1 MSTTVTETT
10 LLTQLRTLLDLTH
23 TEIQV
28 AETRVTQARTEAV
41 RRELEQNARNAEQR
55 AELLQEA
62 LRDLGGVPDV
72 VGPVL
77 GRLSALVKTPLEQTE
92 PLDEALLQDLALE
105 HELLD
110 RARYLKALAET
121 AEDAS
126 VQQLAERLITAHTAT
141 VEWLS
146 VVLAEEALGGP
157 ATLRATP
164 MQRVAGGATRVIN
177 APARL
182 AAERVNRAAASAT
195 QVRDQ
200 AKSTLSQ
207 AKDKGST
214 LTNAARE
221 VLTTGRNAS
230 LRQAETE
237 AEQAGDAKTAR
248 AVHRVRQEAGALD
261 ASELPIKNFDELY
274 AQDAVKAVKALD
286 KAADVRAILRYEE
299 NNAARRSVITAAEAQ
314 ITALAKE
321 TAGV

>member
-1 MSTTVTETT
+1 MTHKLIS
-10 LLTQLRTLLDLTH
+10 QLRMLLQLTY
-23 TEIQV
+23 TEASI
-28 AETRVTQARTEAV
+28 AETRMAQARTEAV
-41 RRELEQNARNAEQR
+41 RRELEQNARNCEER
-55 AELLQEA
+55 AELLQDA

-72 VGPVL
+72 VRPVI
-77 GRLSALVKTPLEQTE
+77 GRLSALVKTPLEQGE

-105 HELLD
+105 HQLLD

-121 AEDAS
+121 AEDVS
-126 VQQLAERLITAHTAT
+126 VQRLADRLITAHTAT

-157 ATLRATP
+157 ATLQATP

-177 APARL
+177 APARI

-200 AKSTLSQ
+200 AKNTLSQ
-207 AKDKGST
+207 ARDKAGT

-221 VLTTGRNAS
+221 VITTGRNAS

-237 AEQAGDAKTAR
+237 AQQAGDTDTAR

-286 KAADVRAILRYEE
+286 KAADVRAVLRYEE
-299 NNAARRSVITAAEAQ
+299 NNAARRSVISAAEAQ
-314 ITALAKE
+314 ITVLAKE
-321 TAGV
+321 TAGVN

>member
-1 MSTTVTETT
+1 MTHKLIS
-10 LLTQLRTLLDLTH
+10 QLRMLLQLTY
-23 TEIQV
+23 TEASI
-28 AETRVTQARTEAV
+28 AETRMAQARSESV

-62 LRDLGGVPDV
+62 LRNLGGVPDV
-72 VGPVL
+72 VGPAI
-77 GRLSALVKTPLEQTE
+77 GRLGALVKTPLEQAE

-110 RARYLKALAET
+110 RARYVKALAET
-121 AEDAS
+121 AEERSIQD
-126 VQQLAERLITAHTAT
+126 LADRLITAHTET

-164 MQRVAGGATRVIN
+164 LQRVAGGATRVIN

-195 QVRDQ
+195 DVREQ

-207 AKDKGST
+207 VKDKATT

-221 VLTTGRNAS
+221 VLSTGRNAS

-237 AEQAGDAKTAR
+237 AEQAGDAKAAR
-248 AVHRVRQEAGALD
+248 SLHRIRQETGALD
-261 ASELPIKNFDELY
+261 ASELPIRNYDELY
-274 AQDAVKAVKALD
+274 AQDAVKAVKALT
-286 KAADVRAILRYEE
+286 KATDVRAVLRYEE
-299 NNAARRSVITAAEAQ
+299 NNAARRSVIAAAEAQ

>member
-1 MSTTVTETT
+1 MTNKLIS
-10 LLTQLRTLLDLTH
+10 QLRMLLQLTC
-23 TEIQV
+23 TEASI
-28 AETRVTQARTEAV
+28 AETRMAQARTEAV
-41 RRELEQNARNAEQR
+41 RRELEQNARNAEER

-72 VGPVL
+72 VGPAL
-77 GRLSALVKTPLEQTE
+77 GRLGAMVKTPLEQAD

-105 HELLD
+105 HQLLD

-121 AEDAS
+121 AENTS
-126 VQQLAERLITAHTAT
+126 VQQLADRLITAHAET

-164 MQRVAGGATRVIN
+164 LQRVAGGATRVIN
-177 APARL
+177 APARI
-182 AAERVNRAAASAT
+182 AAERVNRAAANAT
-195 QVRDQ
+195 QVREQ
-200 AKSTLSQ
+200 AKNTLSQ
-207 AKDKGST
+207 ARDKAGT

-221 VLTTGRNAS
+221 VLTIGRNAS

-237 AEQAGDAKTAR
+237 AQRTGDTDTAR

-261 ASELPIKNFDELY
+261 ASELPIKNYDELY
-274 AQDAVKAVKALD
+274 AQDAVKAVKALG
-286 KAADVRAILRYEE
+286 KAADVRAVLRYEE
-299 NNAARRSVITAAEAQ
+299 NNAARRSVISAAEAQ

-321 TAGV
+321 TAGVV